1 MVAVLTAVPAPS
13 RGVEA
18 SAAARRRRAPAVLGF
33 WLGGRAAKTQYRSL
47 MKRLSALGFKK
58 GLLREIVFPDWWSP
72 ECEGDPAAVAELE
85 FRVARFLGSS
95 AGSVSEVVHL
105 ASLPGVQSARLRHTL
120 STTAP
125 KLMPAVLT
133 SLRVARAALDAWSA
147 PRPLRDVPA
156 DPLFL
161 RKLILDLG
169 TLVDLDAV
177 VTWLWDAGIPVLAL
191 QDLPAPK
198 FQAMA
203 CILGGRPV
211 VLLGHRVDVPSR
223 LLFSVAHEL
232 GHISRGDC
240 SAEGPVIDGED
251 DYCRP
256 EDQAEED
263 AANAFALRLLGG
275 AESVP
280 IPSAREPKDL
290 ADEAG
295 RIGRQLRIDPGH
307 LLQVWS
313 KATGD
318 YATTQRALNALWA
331 DSGGLTLIAGRQR
344 REIDSDAAPE
354 TDRSLLRLLSPAEP
368 HPECGR

>member
-1 MVAVLTAVPAPS
+1 M
-13 RGVEA
+13 G
-18 SAAARRRRAPAVLGF
+18 
-33 WLGGRAAKTQYRSL
+33 
-47 MKRLSALGFKK
+47 ALGFRQ
-58 GLLREIVFPDWWSP
+58 GLLKEIVFPDWWSP
-72 ECEGDPAAVAELE
+72 ECEDDPAAVAELE

-95 AGSVSEVVHL
+95 AGRDWGMVHL

-133 SLRVARAALDAWSA
+133 SLRVARAAVDAWSA
-147 PRPLRDVPA
+147 PRPVRNVPT
-156 DPLFL
+156 DPLVL
-161 RKLILDLG
+161 RESILGLG
-169 TLVDLDAV
+169 ALVDLDAV

-191 QDLPAPK
+191 QDLPTPK

-211 VLLGHRVDVPSR
+211 VLLGHRVDAPSR

-232 GHISRGDC
+232 GHVSRGDC

-251 DYCRP
+251 DFCRP

-263 AANAFALRLLGG
+263 AANTFAFRLLGG
-275 AESVP
+275 AETVP
-280 IPSAREPKDL
+280 APGAREPKDL

-313 KATGD
+313 KVTGD
-318 YATTQRALNALWA
+318 YATMQRALSALWA
-331 DSGGLTLIAGRQR
+331 DRGGLALIAGKQQS
-344 REIDSDAAPE
+344 EIDSGAAPE
-354 TDRSLLRLLSPAEP
+354 TDRSLLRLLSSADARPA
-368 HPECGR
+368 CGR